1 MAGEAAHE
9 FQELLEGVRYQH
21 TPMTPYEHALVGRV
35 ASLTWRLSRVVAAE
49 NALYEKLLLREVAE
63 DRAVGPD
70 ELWAMAFDTG
80 GHESP
85 LNRLARYEAS
95 LQRDLD
101 RTERLLQTIK
111 LEAPWP
117 MREERREHGRPI
129 PPPPKVMGTQPPS
142 LAPLA
147 SPPAERGE
155 IKRGAPRPDSL
166 SEGTAKRG
174 EPNRTK
180 SESTKPPSLAARA
193 APPNA
198 KRWGEIQR
206 GELSPEQLAKV
217 EAWPPE
223 RLAEAMAARLRAAQP
238 SPPQPSPDAPQP
250 SPDTLRVSPSP
261 ALRERERER
270 SERGEGKGGRYGPV
284 QDQADINT
292 DVFDRQD

>member
-1 MAGEAAHE
+1 
-9 FQELLEGVRYQH
+9 V
-21 TPMTPYEHALVGRV
+21 
-35 ASLTWRLSRVVAAE
+35 
-49 NALYEKLLLREVAE
+49 
-63 DRAVGPD
+63 
-70 ELWAMAFDTG
+70 
-80 GHESP
+80 
-85 LNRLARYEAS
+85 ARYEAS

-129 PPPPKVMGTQPPS
+129 PPPPKVVSTQPPS
-142 LAPLA
+142 LAALA
-147 SPPAERGE
+147 SPPAKRGE

-166 SEGTAKRG
+166 SGGTAKRG

-180 SESTKPPSLAARA
+180 PESTKPPSLAARA

-198 KRWGEIQR
+198 KRWGEIQRGEIKR

-238 SPPQPSPDAPQP
+238 SPDTSRRAALSTIREAMVIPEERWPPPYWALLQRGLGYSLVTLAYFEGDRTQANEGIAALERAYHLSVSLNDTETAEAVAEDIASLRRYYAP
-250 SPDTLRVSPSP
+250 R
-261 ALRERERER
+261 R
-270 SERGEGKGGRYGPV
+270 
-284 QDQADINT
+284 
-292 DVFDRQD
+292 